1 MKRSRFHLLVVDDDP
16 TQGKALEETFKRAG
30 YQVTL
35 VTTSVK
41 ALTSAQRTEFNV
53 LFVDCMLP
61 KMNGVDLVEEILGF
75 DTTRKPKSFL
85 YSGIFKDKGFYKEA
99 TDRTGCQAF
108 FTKPLDLEEVLAK
121 VDYALRE
128 EGDADEPPLV
138 RLYNQDKLS
147 DGDLVRFMEEDTT
160 IHAFHLPMLFRQLQK
175 TSLSGEL
182 TIISAIG
189 DVSSVSLYDGRVFAV
204 HTPDKDTYFGGLA
217 VGFGFV
223 TPDEVLEALKNPA
236 RKLLGIKLIES
247 LSLSPHAIHVILE
260 EQLALRMS
268 QCVTDNVVSLQWT
281 HRKYSEPDF
290 SLNPKRFDA
299 LIDDWLKSKI
309 DAEWIRSTLTMW
321 GDYQPAGHWH
331 SKISDAESVNHL
343 LAHPDFNEKTDL
355 FEIYASLLR
364 SDAFLGERADGRT
377 DDFTFIEKRMDRLI
391 ADYKEQNYFQ
401 ILGIGEKAQVHE
413 VRKSFEELK
422 SFYDPATLPPG
433 CPPGV
438 IVKCTQVFSRI
449 EEAFKILND
458 DLNRA
463 QYLLLLQNKRAQNKL
478 EFEPVFHAAVMEIQS
493 GHAKEAAKKFQSLL
507 DRKIEFRDL
516 RAYRVWAG
524 LKMDRRFNE
533 MTLEQVP
540 PEERHSAPYFMAK
553 GVAYRNKGQMQ
564 KALESFRTA
573 HILDPKLTI
582 ARAELQQLFLDLEKN
597 RGQNRDLLREVTT
610 VMETLFGKI
619 SRRGA

>member
-35 VTTSVK
+35 VANSVK
-41 ALTSAQRTEFNV
+41 ALTTAQRTEFHA

-61 KMNGVDLVEEILGF
+61 KMNGVDLVEEILGL
-75 DTTRKPKSFL
+75 DTTRKPKTFL
-85 YSGIFKDKGFYKEA
+85 YSGIFKDKGFIKEA
-99 TDRTGCQAF
+99 SDRTHCQAF

-121 VDYALRE
+121 VDYALRD
-128 EGDADEPPLV
+128 DATADDPPLV

-160 IHAFHLPMLFRQLQK
+160 IHAFHLPMLFRHLQK
-175 TSLSGEL
+175 TNLSGEL
-182 TIISAIG
+182 TIISAVG
-189 DVSSVSLYDGRVFAV
+189 DVSSVSLFNGRVFAV

-223 TPDEVLEALKNPA
+223 TPDEVLDALKNPT
-236 RKLLGIKLIES
+236 RKLLGIKLIEN

-268 QCVTDNVVSLQWT
+268 QCVNDHVVSLQWT

-290 SLNPKRFDA
+290 FLNLKRFDA
-299 LIDDWLKSKI
+299 LIEDWLKSKI

-321 GDYQPAGHWH
+321 GDYRPGGHWH
-331 SKISDAESVNHL
+331 PTITDAETVNHL
-343 LAHPDFNEKTDL
+343 MAHPEFNEKTDL
-355 FEIYASLLR
+355 FAIFANLLK
-364 SDAFLGERADGRT
+364 SEAFLGERADART
-377 DDFTFIEKRMDRLI
+377 DDFTFIEKRMDQLFSG
-391 ADYKEQNYFQ
+391 YKEQNYFQ
-401 ILGIGEKAQVHE
+401 ILGIGEKAQGHE

-422 SFYDPATLPPG
+422 SFYDPSTLPPG

-438 IVKCTQVFSRI
+438 VVKCTQVFSRI
-449 EEAFKILND
+449 EEAYQVLSD
-458 DLNRA
+458 DLNRG
-463 QYLLLLQNKRAQNKL
+463 QYLITLQNRRAQNML
-478 EFEPVFHAAVMEIQS
+478 EFEPVFRAAIIEIQS
-493 GHAKEAAKKFQSLL
+493 GHAKDAAKKFQSLI
-507 DRKIEFRDL
+507 DKKIEFRDL
-516 RAYRVWAG
+516 RAYRLWAG
-524 LKMDRRFNE
+524 LKIDRRFKE
-533 MTLEQVP
+533 ITLEQIP

-573 HILDPKLTI
+573 HILDSRLTI
-582 ARAELQQLFLDLEKN
+582 AKTELQQLVLDLEKN
-597 RGQNRDLLREVTT
+597 RGQNRELIKEVTT
-610 VMETLFGKI
+610 VMETLFGK